1 MAIWKSPISL
11 SMLRQVHLGTAIE
24 HMGIEFTDFGDDWL
38 EARMPV
44 DARTVQPFGILH
56 GGASVLLAETIGSAA
71 SNFCI
76 DKDKQ
81 YAVGLDINANHL
93 RAAREG
99 SVRGRCQPIHI
110 GRSTHVWQIMIYDD
124 KDQAV
129 CISRL
134 TMSVLSRP

>member
-11 SMLRQVHLGTAIE
+11 PTLHQIHKGTAIE
-24 HMGIEFTDFGDDWL
+24 HMGIEFTNFGDDWL

-44 DARTVQPFGILH
+44 DPRTVQPFGILH

-71 SNFCI
+71 SNFCV
-76 DKDKQ
+76 DREKQ

-99 SVRGRCQPIHI
+99 FVRGRSQPVHI
-110 GRSTHVWQIMIYDD
+110 GRSTHVWQIMIYDE
-124 KDQAV
+124 KDQPV

-134 TMSVLSRP
+134 TMSILARP